1 MNFITQFIKGNWLGK
16 ARLYTFNP
24 RKMKVLLLQLG
35 FYLTKNGLSSAK
47 ETLIL
52 IRDYLHD
59 VSTGKY
65 KDYELKKLT
74 IIVGAIIYV
83 VTPVDLLPDFVGVL
97 FLFYSIQ
104 KHKCTTEAEDKIK
117 PLFLVLAVD
126 YFVHWI
132 FAFNVS
138 LESLIINVISIY
150 AMYILLGEVANRIRE
165 KQPEC
170 AGKLEF
176 VRKCNVML
184 QTVVFLVSAY
194 EYEALN
200 GMLVVSS
207 LVMLIA
213 MLVVVCKIEAEEQ
226 SGFEV
231 RKHGS

>member
-83 VTPVDLLPDFVGVL
+83 VTPVDLLPDFIPAGFVDDL
-97 FLFYSIQ
+97 SILAWAANNAAIELNRY
-104 KHKCTTEAEDKIK
+104 KCAKEIEE
-117 PLFLVLAVD
+117 
-126 YFVHWI
+126 
-132 FAFNVS
+132 N
-138 LESLIINVISIY
+138 ESK
-150 AMYILLGEVANRIRE
+150 GE
-165 KQPEC
+165 
-170 AGKLEF
+170 L
-176 VRKCNVML
+176 
-184 QTVVFLVSAY
+184 
-194 EYEALN
+194 
-200 GMLVVSS
+200 
-207 LVMLIA
+207 
-213 MLVVVCKIEAEEQ
+213 
-226 SGFEV
+226 
-231 RKHGS
+231 